1 WAKAGVM
8 FRETSDAGSKEV
20 MVAVRP
26 DNQVTMQYRDTTDGS
41 TTSLGLFGGSSD
53 DKWIRLVRSDN
64 VFTGYYSTD
73 GYSWTAMATSTVSM
87 AGDLQRGL
95 AVTAHDDA
103 DLCTATFSM
112 VPPAPTGLT
121 AVAIDAGQIDL
132 EWNAASAA
140 TGYNLK
146 RSTTSG
152 GPYVLATGE
161 LPSTN
166 RSDTGLSAGTNYYY
180 VVCGTY
186 LEAEGDPSAEVSA
199 MPSALINPDDVVIG
213 PVEIGSGGFN
223 FTFTH
228 SVLGHNYRVLASEDL
243 VDPDWQVVS
252 GTNAGTGGLL
262 EFDIPIIGTGTNRFY
277 KLETWRR

>member
-26 DNQVTMQYRDTTDGS
+26 DNQVTMQHRDATDGS

-53 DKWIRLVRSDN
+53 DKWIRLVRAGN

-73 GYSWTAMATSTVSM
+73 GYSWTAMVTSTVSM
-87 AGDLQRGL
+87 ATEVRRGL
-95 AVTAHDDA
+95 AVTSHDDA

-112 VPPAPTGLT
+112 VPSAPTGLT
-121 AVAIDAGQIDL
+121 AESIDAAQVDL
-132 EWNAASAA
+132 EWNAVTAA

-152 GPYVLATGE
+152 GSYVLAVGDHS
-161 LPSTN
+161 STN
-166 RSDTGLSAGTNYYY
+166 HSDTGLSAGTKYYY
-180 VVCGTY
+180 VVCGAY
-186 LEAEGDPSAEVSA
+186 LEAEGDPSSEVSA
-199 MPSALINPDDVVIG
+199 VPSALINPDDVVIG
-213 PVEIGSGGFN
+213 PVEISSGDFN
-223 FTFTH
+223 LTFTH
-228 SVLGHNYRVLASEDL
+228 SVPGHSYRVLAAENL

-252 GTNAGTGGLL
+252 ATNSGNGGLL
-262 EFDIPIIGTGTNRFY
+262 PISIPIIGTETNRFY
-277 KLETWRR
+277 KLETWRQ